1 MKKIISLLMILIF
14 VGSVFAGC
22 TSTEV
27 APEAPVVETPTAE
40 EDSDVI
46 TTASIVDN
54 AEAFVNALSA
64 DGTWIAAALSDITL
78 TEDLIVEGEFTNK
91 EVVARKIAIYT
102 QDADHNIIDSFTLTA
117 PKMIVRSENLKLQ
130 GGTFVGDIYVEAAG
144 FRVSKATVEG
154 NVYFATQELMDA
166 AIADDTG
173 VVTGVYEVK
182 ATDTDVVTTA
192 SIVDNAE
199 AFVNALSA
207 DGAWIAAALSDI
219 TLTEDL
225 IVEGEFL
232 NKEKVARKIAI
243 YTQDADH
250 NIIDSFTLTA
260 PKMIVRSENLKLQ
273 GGTFVGDIYVEA
285 AGFRVSKATVE
296 GNVYFATQ
304 ELMDAAIPDE
314 SGVVTGAY
322 EVK

>member
-1 MKKIISLLMILIF
+1 M
-14 VGSVFAGC
+14 
-22 TSTEV
+22 
-27 APEAPVVETPTAE
+27 
-40 EDSDVI
+40 
-46 TTASIVDN
+46 
-54 AEAFVNALSA
+54 
-64 DGTWIAAALSDITL
+64 
-78 TEDLIVEGEFTNK
+78 
-91 EVVARKIAIYT
+91 
-102 QDADHNIIDSFTLTA
+102 
-117 PKMIVRSENLKLQ
+117 
-130 GGTFVGDIYVEAAG
+130 
-144 FRVSKATVEG
+144 
-154 NVYFATQELMDA
+154 
-166 AIADDTG
+166 
-173 VVTGVYEVK
+173 
-182 ATDTDVVTTA
+182 
-192 SIVDNAE
+192 
-199 AFVNALSA
+199 
-207 DGAWIAAALSDI
+207 
-219 TLTEDL
+219 TEDL

>member
-1 MKKIISLLMILIF
+1 MKKVISVLMILILAGSIF
-14 VGSVFAGC
+14 VGCA
-22 TSTEV
+22 STE
-27 APEAPVVETPTAE
+27 EAPVVETPAVE
-40 EDSDVI
+40 EP
-46 TTASIVDN
+46 
-54 AEAFVNALSA
+54 AEA
-64 DGTWIAAALSDITL
+64 
-78 TEDLIVEGEFTNK
+78 
-91 EVVARKIAIYT
+91 
-102 QDADHNIIDSFTLTA
+102 
-117 PKMIVRSENLKLQ
+117 
-130 GGTFVGDIYVEAAG
+130 
-144 FRVSKATVEG
+144 
-154 NVYFATQELMDA
+154 
-166 AIADDTG
+166 
-173 VVTGVYEVK
+173 
-182 ATDTDVVTTA
+182 VTTA

-207 DGAWIAAALSDI
+207 DGAWIAASLTDI
-219 TLTEDL
+219 TLKEDL
-225 IVEGEFL
+225 IVEGEFT

-304 ELMDAAIPDE
+304 ELMDAAIADD
-314 SGVVTGAY
+314 SGIVTGAYEVMASDTDVITTASIVDNAEAFVNALSADGAWIAASLTDITLTEDLIVEGEFTNKEKVARKIAIYTQDADHNIIDSFTLTAPKMIVRSENLKLQGGTFVGDIYVEAAGFRVSKATVEGNVYFATQELMDAAIADDSGIVTGAY